1 MMNKNKQ
8 TPSRIP
14 IRFLDEEEK
23 PATHQ
28 QPRHAAGSSEDEG
41 ALTPDELGRASIY
54 EDATE
59 MQRRIDRG
67 QEQDNAEG
75 RDNADDSDTA
85 GAPDPSETH
94 ESRNDLDTSLP
105 STDSEG
111 ANRGAGETGGGG
123 AGQSPRKAGA
133 DAVGAAVGPVMA
145 ELVATRS
152 ELRRVE
158 AELQRLTDERADF
171 LDKLARRQADFEN
184 YRKRLERERGETY
197 NRVVGDVVGRLLPV
211 LDNLQ
216 RALAAEDSVQSGES
230 KEFRHFLQGVELI
243 SKQLSGVFQELGVEP
258 VETVGQPFDPHV
270 HEAIA
275 AEESDEFAPDIVI
288 AEVVRGY
295 RLGEKLLRPAM
306 VKVAK

>member
-1 MMNKNKQ
+1 MMNKNRQ

-14 IRFLDEEEK
+14 IRFLDEEETAAQK
-23 PATHQ
+23 GHQ
-28 QPRHAAGSSEDEG
+28 AVPDTEGDEG

-67 QEQDNAEG
+67 QEDDSPQG
-75 RDNADDSDTA
+75 RDEANDSDTA
-85 GAPDPSETH
+85 GGPNPSELE
-94 ESRNDLDTSLP
+94 ESRNDLDTTVP

-111 ANRGAGETGGGG
+111 TNKGVHEMGEGGQQ
-123 AGQSPRKAGA
+123 QSPRKAGET
-133 DAVGAAVGPVMA
+133 AAGPVMA
-145 ELVATRS
+145 ELVATRA

-158 AELQRLTDERADF
+158 SELQKLTDERADF
-171 LDKLARRQADFEN
+171 LDKLARRQAEFEN
-184 YRKRLERERGETY
+184 YRKRQERERGETY
-197 NRVVGDVVGRLLPV
+197 NRVVGEVVGRLLPV

-216 RALAAEDSVQSGES
+216 RALAAEDSVRKSES
-230 KEFRHFLQGVELI
+230 AEFRHFLQGVELI
-243 SKQLSGVFQELGVEP
+243 SKQLSGVFQDMGVEP
-258 VETVGQPFDPHV
+258 VATVGQPFDPHV

-275 AEESDEFAPDIVI
+275 AEESDEFASDMVI

-295 RLGEKLLRPAM
+295 RLGDKLLRPAM

>member
-8 TPSRIP
+8 TPNRIP
-14 IRFLDEEEK
+14 IRFLDEEAK
-23 PATHQ
+23 PAHTSQ
-28 QPRHAAGSSEDEG
+28 QHAASGADEDEG
-41 ALTPDELGRASIY
+41 ALSPDELGRASIY

-67 QEQDNAEG
+67 QEQDGAQG
-75 RDNADDSDTA
+75 RDEADDSDTA
-85 GAPDPSETH
+85 GGPNPSETE
-94 ESRNDLDTSLP
+94 ESRNDLDTTVP

-111 ANRGAGETGGGG
+111 TNKGAGETGGGG

-133 DAVGAAVGPVMA
+133 DAAVAAVGPVMA

-158 AELQRLTDERADF
+158 AELQKLTDERADF

-184 YRKRLERERGETY
+184 YRKRLERERSETY
-197 NRVVGDVVGRLLPV
+197 NRVVGEVVGRLLPV

-216 RALAAEDSVQSGES
+216 RALAAEDSLQPSES
-230 KEFRHFLQGVELI
+230 KEFRHFLHGVELI
-243 SKQLSGVFQELGVEP
+243 SKQLSGVFQEMGVEP
-258 VETVGQPFDPHV
+258 VETVGRPFDPHV

-275 AEESDEFAPDIVI
+275 AEESDEFASDIVT
-288 AEVVRGY
+288 AEIVRGY

>member
-1 MMNKNKQ
+1 MMNKNRQ
-8 TPSRIP
+8 PPSRIP
-14 IRFLDEEEK
+14 IRFLDEEET
-23 PATHQ
+23 AAHNRHQ
-28 QPRHAAGSSEDEG
+28 AAPDQGEDGG

-67 QEQDNAEG
+67 QEQDTPQG
-75 RDNADDSDTA
+75 RDEADDSDTA
-85 GAPDPSETH
+85 GSPNPSETE
-94 ESRNDLDTSLP
+94 ESRNDLDTTVP

-111 ANRGAGETGGGG
+111 TNKGATETGEGH
-123 AGQSPRKAGA
+123 QQSSPRKAGE
-133 DAVGAAVGPVMA
+133 AAAAAAGPVMA
-145 ELVATRS
+145 ELLATRS

-158 AELQRLTDERADF
+158 GELQKLADERADF
-171 LDKLARRQADFEN
+171 LDKLARRQAEFEN
-184 YRKRLERERGETY
+184 YRKRQERERGETY
-197 NRVVGDVVGRLLPV
+197 NRVVGDVVSRLLPV

-216 RALAAEDSVQSGES
+216 RALVAEDSVQKSES
-230 KEFRHFLQGVELI
+230 EEFRHFLHGVELI
-243 SKQLSGVFQELGVEP
+243 SKQLSGVFQEMGVEP
-258 VETVGQPFDPHV
+258 VVTVGLPFDPHV

-275 AEESDEFAPDIVI
+275 AEESDEFASDVVI